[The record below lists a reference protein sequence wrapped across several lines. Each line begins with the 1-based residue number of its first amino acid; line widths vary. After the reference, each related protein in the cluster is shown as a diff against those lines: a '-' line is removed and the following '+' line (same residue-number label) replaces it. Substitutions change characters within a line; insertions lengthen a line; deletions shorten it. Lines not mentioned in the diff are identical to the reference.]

1 MLVQKISAMNEKS
14 YFRID
19 IILLCC
25 RKRAQEVS
33 VDNVVV
39 LKY

>member
-1 MLVQKISAMNEKS
+1 MLVRKISAMNEKS

-19 IILLCC
+19 IILLC
-25 RKRAQEVS
+25 RKKRAQEVS
-33 VDNVVV
+33 VDHVLV